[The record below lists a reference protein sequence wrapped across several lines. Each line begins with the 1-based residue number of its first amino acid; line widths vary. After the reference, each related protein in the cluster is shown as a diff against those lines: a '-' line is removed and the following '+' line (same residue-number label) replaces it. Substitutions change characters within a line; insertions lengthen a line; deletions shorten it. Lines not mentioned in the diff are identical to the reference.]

1 MRTLL
6 VVLLSTLLAA
16 DICAQSDGFKRE
28 GTGKKRQAKDALEGK
43 TAPSLQVK
51 QWLNTKAKI
60 DLASLKGKVVVLEWV
75 NFGCP
80 FVKKH
85 YSGGNMQGLQKA
97 AAEKGAVWITINS
110 SAEGKGGYMPA
121 EKMAAEVEKQGSA
134 ATHFCMDTDGK
145 VGKAYGAKV
154 TPHMYII
161 DASGKLAYNGAIDSK
176 ASTKAADIPG
186 ADPLFKN
193 ALDAVIGGKAVT
205 PFLLRQ
211 LAEISGG
218 RSLTANCALLI
229 DNARVAA
236 EIACAYHRSGTES

>member
-1 MRTLL
+1 MKKLL
-6 VVLLSTLLAA
+6 LTGLISAATALGAYAA
-16 DICAQSDGFKRE
+16 DPGAAAPAFE
-28 GTGKKRQAKDALEGK
+28 LKDLKGNAV
-43 TAPSLQVK
+43 SLS
-51 QWLNTKAKI
+51 
-60 DLASLKGKVVVLEWV
+60 SLKGKVVVLEWV

-110 SAEGKGGYMPA
+110 SAEGKGGYMPT
-121 EKMAAEVEKQGSA
+121 EKMAATVEKQGSA
-134 ATHFCMDTDGK
+134 AAHFCMDTDGK

-205 PFLLRQ
+205 SAKNKPY
-211 LAEISGG
+211 GCG
-218 RSLTANCALLI
+218 
-229 DNARVAA
+229 VK
-236 EIACAYHRSGTES
+236 Y